1 MAQMFDGC
9 KSLKELPDISKWGT
23 VCVKDMSYMLHNCW
37 ALTSF
42 PDISKW
48 KLFNVKNMSHMFHN
62 CWALTSFP
70 NISNWDISNVQDMSF
85 MFHNFPLSLIFFNWN
100 ISQYQNTYHMFTNFY
115 NYHNFLLG
123 NKIINVTINLNTGFK
138 SIVHAYSGMLIM
150 DVIDI
155 FYKKNTN
162 LDYPFDIIFM
172 LDTNYIKRY
181 FTLSQYI
188 TTDHIEIIGYN

>member
-1 MAQMFDGC
+1 
-9 KSLKELPDISKWGT
+9 
-23 VCVKDMSYMLHNCW
+23 
-37 ALTSF
+37 
-42 PDISKW
+42 
-48 KLFNVKNMSHMFHN
+48 
-62 CWALTSFP
+62 
-70 NISNWDISNVQDMSF
+70 
-85 MFHNFPLSLIFFNWN
+85 
-100 ISQYQNTYHMFTNFY
+100 MFTNFY

-150 DVIDI
+150 DVIDL

-162 LDYPFDIIFM
+162 LDYLFDIRFHLKAKEGNM
-172 LDTNYIKRY
+172 Y